1 IWIAVDWGT
10 SNLRVWLMSDGNILA
25 MKSSPQGMSGLAQ
38 VEYEPVLM
46 ELISQWLDKYS
57 KGSVIQIMACG
68 MVGSQQGWK
77 EAGYTSIPCS
87 PSNVDFTKP
96 RVEDA
101 RIDVSILAGL
111 SQLEPADVM
120 RGEETQIA
128 GFFAKNA
135 DFSGLICMPGTHSK
149 WAYLENGEVVR
160 FKTVMTGEMY
170 SIICDHSVLRQL
182 VNKNASDTNAF
193 QKGVLEGAE
202 NPELLLSN
210 LFSIRARSVLENE
223 NSNASAAHLSGI
235 LIGTEIATMK
245 KQMPS
250 DTIKLL
256 GSGVL
261 AELYAQAFAVLG
273 QSITPMDVTELTV
286 LGLHKAWQNLT
297 KEKYLNVS

>member
-1 IWIAVDWGT
+1 
-10 SNLRVWLMSDGNILA
+10 MSEGNILA

-38 VEYEPVLM
+38 TEYEPVLM
-46 ELISQWLDKYS
+46 ELISEWLDKYS
-57 KGSVIQIMACG
+57 MGAKLQVIACG
-68 MVGSQQGWK
+68 MVGSQQGWR
-77 EAGYTSIPCS
+77 EAGYTPIPSS
-87 PSNVDFTKP
+87 PSDVDVTKP
-96 RVEDA
+96 HVEDA

-111 SQLEPADVM
+111 SQSEPSDVM

-149 WAYLENGEVVR
+149 WAFLANGEVVK

-182 VNKNASDTNAF
+182 VNKNASDTQAF
-193 QKGVLEGAE
+193 QKGVQEGAE

-210 LFSIRARSVLENE
+210 LFSIRARSVLENV
-223 NSNASAAHLSGI
+223 NSNASAAHLSGL
-235 LIGTEIATMK
+235 LIGTEITTMRK
-245 KQMPS
+245 LMPS

-261 AELYAQAFAVLG
+261 AELYAEAFAVLG

>member
-1 IWIAVDWGT
+1 
-10 SNLRVWLMSDGNILA
+10 MSDGNILA

-38 VEYEPVLM
+38 IEFEPVLM
-46 ELISQWLDKYS
+46 KMISEWVDKYS
-57 KGSVIQIMACG
+57 MGSKIQVIACG
-68 MVGSQQGWK
+68 MVGSQQGWR

-87 PSNVDFTKP
+87 PTDVDFTKP
-96 RVEDA
+96 IVEDP

-111 SQLEPADVM
+111 SQSEPADVM

-128 GFFAKNA
+128 GFFAKQT

-149 WAYLENGEVVR
+149 WASLANGEVVQ

-170 SIICDHSVLRQL
+170 SIISDHSVLRQL
-182 VNKNASDTNAF
+182 VNKNASDANAF
-193 QKGVLEGAE
+193 QKGVIEGAE

-210 LFSIRARSVLENE
+210 LFSIRARSVLENV
-223 NSNASAAHLSGI
+223 NSNASAAHLSGL

-245 KQMPS
+245 KLMPS
-250 DTIKLL
+250 DIIKLL

-261 AELYAQAFAVLG
+261 AELYAEAFAVLG